1 MARQLLVRLPRLDE
15 EPCEWAPVE
24 AGELVGEVG
33 RGTLEG
39 AAEAAAGLRATLVVP
54 ADGVLLAETRVP
66 GGGNAQRAQVAAKY
80 ALEEQLADDVED
92 LHFALG
98 ARKGGDLWPVAVID
112 RDAMAA
118 LTGRCAEA
126 GLRPSAV
133 VPETL
138 ALPLFDPDE
147 PVGADGTGAPG
158 TGDAPTGDAPTGT
171 VWTALVDADEVLVRL
186 GDHAGFTCDA
196 DMAGAM
202 LDGARRESLARAAS
216 GSPAGG
222 AAVAGTAGPDPAAGF
237 QLVLHELPGAD
248 PLTLPDGL
256 GVERRRVRER
266 LELYAEGLVAAPA
279 INLLQG
285 EFSPRTQFDRT
296 WKPWRWTAGLA
307 AALALIVVG
316 GRWLDVRALAAHEAA
331 LDAEIAATFE
341 RALPGTRQVRP
352 RQQMQQALE
361 RIGAGG
367 GGGFTDR
374 LAQIAAGL
382 ATQPQTTV
390 NSIGVRGD
398 RFDLDLSTDDVPTLD
413 ALGNALAERGELTLT
428 VQSAN
433 RDDDGVR
440 ARVRVE

>member
-1 MARQLLVRLPRLDE
+1 MARQLLVRLPSLEGLGDGAA
-15 EPCEWAPVE
+15 EPLACEWALAE
-24 AGELVGEVG
+24 GGELVGEVG
-33 RGTLEG
+33 RGTLAG
-39 AAEAAAGLRATLVVP
+39 AAEAAAGLRVALVVP

-66 GGGNAQRAQVAAKY
+66 GGGNVQRAQVAAKY

-98 ARKGGDLWPVAVID
+98 ARRGADLWPVAVID
-112 RDAMAA
+112 RQAMVDLGERAA
-118 LTGRCAEA
+118 AA
-126 GLRPSAV
+126 GLRPLAV

-147 PVGADGTGAPG
+147 PP
-158 TGDAPTGDAPTGT
+158 GT
-171 VWTALVDADEVLVRL
+171 VWTALADAEETVVRL
-186 GDHAGFTCDA
+186 GDHAGFVSDP

-202 LDGARRESLARAAS
+202 LDGARRELLAGEAAAALAATAATAAPTGSKAQASPDGPPAVGPASL
-216 GSPAGG
+216 
-222 AAVAGTAGPDPAAGF
+222 
-237 QLVLHELPGAD
+237 QLVLHETEEAAPVE
-248 PLTLPDGL
+248 LPDGL
-256 GVERRRVRER
+256 EVERRRVDDR
-266 LELYAEGLVAAPA
+266 LELYAAALADPPA

-307 AALALIVVG
+307 AALLLIIVA
-316 GRWLDVRALAAHEAA
+316 GRWLDLRALGAQEAA

-341 RALPGTRQVRP
+341 RALPGVRRVRP
-352 RQQMQQALE
+352 RQQMEQALS

-367 GGGFTDR
+367 GGGFSDR
-374 LAQIAAGL
+374 MAQIAAAL
-382 ATQPQTTV
+382 ATQPATEI

-398 RFDLDLSTDDVPTLD
+398 RFDLDLTVEDVPVLD
-413 ALGNALAERGELTLT
+413 ALGSALAERGPLGLT

-433 RDDDGVR
+433 RDDGGVR

>member
-1 MARQLLVRLPRLDE
+1 MARQLLVRLERLDGDG
-15 EPCEWAPVE
+15 CEWAVVD
-24 AGELVGEVG
+24 AGEIVGDVS

-39 AAEAAAGLRATLVVP
+39 AAEAAVGLRATLVVP

-66 GGGNAQRAQVAAKY
+66 GGANAQRAQTAAKY

-98 ARKGGDLWPVAVID
+98 TRRGADLWPVAVID
-112 RDAMAA
+112 RAAMIG
-118 LTGRCAEA
+118 LGERCAAA
-126 GLRPSAV
+126 GLRPQAV

-147 PVGADGTGAPG
+147 PP
-158 TGDAPTGDAPTGT
+158 GT
-171 VWTALVDADEVLVRL
+171 VWTALVDADEALVRL
-186 GDHAGFTCDA
+186 GDHEGFVCDA
-196 DMAGAM
+196 DMVGAM
-202 LDGARRESLARAAS
+202 LDGARRESLAKVGADGDGAAS
-216 GSPAGG
+216 AE
-222 AAVAGTAGPDPAAGF
+222 ALANL
-237 QLVLHELPGAD
+237 QLVLHETEGAAAVELPE
-248 PLTLPDGL
+248 GL
-256 GVERRRVRER
+256 GVERRRVEDR
-266 LELYAEGLVAAPA
+266 LTLHAAALAAAPA

-307 AALALIVVG
+307 AALALIVLG
-316 GRWLDVRALAAHEAA
+316 GRWLDLRALAAEEAA
-331 LDAEIAATFE
+331 LDAEIAASFE
-341 RALPGTRQVRP
+341 RALPGARMVRP
-352 RQQMQQALE
+352 RRQVQDALA

-367 GGGFTDR
+367 GGGFSDR
-374 LAQIAAGL
+374 MAQIAAGL

-413 ALGNALAERGELTLT
+413 ALGSEIAGRGSMTLT

-433 RDDDGVR
+433 RDDEGVR
-440 ARVRVE
+440 ARVRVQ

>member
-15 EPCEWAPVE
+15 DACEWAVVDG
-24 AGELVGEVG
+24 GELVGETG
-33 RGTLEG
+33 RGALDA
-39 AAEAAAGLRATLVVP
+39 AAEAASGLRVTLVVP

-66 GGGNAQRAQVAAKY
+66 GGGNVQRAQVAAKY
-80 ALEEQLADDVED
+80 ALEEQLADDVEE

-98 ARKGGDLWPVAVID
+98 ARRDGDLWPVAVID
-112 RDAMAA
+112 RDAMVELGA
-118 LTGRCAEA
+118 RCAAA
-126 GLRPSAV
+126 GLRPQAV

-147 PVGADGTGAPG
+147 PP
-158 TGDAPTGDAPTGT
+158 GT
-171 VWTALVDADEVLVRL
+171 VWTLLADGDEALVRL
-186 GDHAGFTCDA
+186 GDHAGFVCDA

-202 LDGARRESLARAAS
+202 LDGARRESLAGGAL
-216 GSPAGG
+216 AGG
-222 AAVAGTAGPDPAAGF
+222 AGADGDAAGGPPAAGSGL
-237 QLVLHELPGAD
+237 QLVLYETAGAAPVEPPAD
-248 PLTLPDGL
+248 LE
-256 GVERRRVRER
+256 VERRRADGR
-266 LELYAEGLVAAPA
+266 LELHAAGLAAAPA

-307 AALALIVVG
+307 AALALIVIG
-316 GRWLDVRALAAHEAA
+316 GRWLDLRALAAHEAA
-331 LDAEIAATFE
+331 LDAEIASTFE
-341 RALPGTRQVRP
+341 EALPGVRRVRP

-361 RIGAGG
+361 RIGGGGG
-367 GGGFTDR
+367 GGGFSDR
-374 LAQIAAGL
+374 MAQIAAGL

-390 NSIGVRGD
+390 NSIGVRGT

-413 ALGNALAERGELTLT
+413 ALGTALAERGALTLT

-433 RDDDGVR
+433 RDDEGVR

>member
-1 MARQLLVRLPRLDE
+1 MARQLLVRLERLDGDG
-15 EPCEWAPVE
+15 CEWAVVD
-24 AGELVGEVG
+24 AGEIVGDVS

-66 GGGNAQRAQVAAKY
+66 GGANAQRAQTAAKY

-98 ARKGGDLWPVAVID
+98 TRRGADLWPVAVID
-112 RDAMAA
+112 RAAMIGLGERGAA
-118 LTGRCAEA
+118 A
-126 GLRPSAV
+126 GLRPQAV

-147 PVGADGTGAPG
+147 PP
-158 TGDAPTGDAPTGT
+158 GT
-171 VWTALVDADEVLVRL
+171 VWTALVDADEALVRL
-186 GDHAGFTCDA
+186 GDHEGFVCDA
-196 DMAGAM
+196 DMVGAM
-202 LDGARRESLARAAS
+202 LDGARRESLAKVGADGDGAAS
-216 GSPAGG
+216 AE
-222 AAVAGTAGPDPAAGF
+222 ALANL
-237 QLVLHELPGAD
+237 QLVLHETEGAAAVELPE
-248 PLTLPDGL
+248 GL
-256 GVERRRVRER
+256 GVERRRVEDR
-266 LELYAEGLVAAPA
+266 LTLHAAALAAAPA

-307 AALALIVVG
+307 AALALIVLG
-316 GRWLDVRALAAHEAA
+316 GRWLDLRALAAEEAA
-331 LDAEIAATFE
+331 LDAEIAASFE
-341 RALPGTRQVRP
+341 RALPGARMVRP
-352 RQQMQQALE
+352 RRQVQDALA

-367 GGGFTDR
+367 GGGFSDR
-374 LAQIAAGL
+374 MAQIAAGL

-413 ALGNALAERGELTLT
+413 ALGSEIAGRGSMTLT

-433 RDDDGVR
+433 RDDEGVR
-440 ARVRVE
+440 ARVRVQ

>member
-15 EPCEWAPVE
+15 TDCEWAPVE
-24 AGELVGEVG
+24 GGELVGAVE

-39 AAEAAAGLRATLVVP
+39 AAEAAAGLRAILVVP

-66 GGGNAQRAQVAAKY
+66 GGGSVQRAQTAAKY

-98 ARKGGDLWPVAVID
+98 ARRDGDLWPVAVID
-112 RDAMAA
+112 RDSMLRLGDACAA
-118 LTGRCAEA
+118 A
-126 GLRPSAV
+126 GLRASAV

-147 PVGADGTGAPG
+147 PP
-158 TGDAPTGDAPTGT
+158 GT
-171 VWTALVDADEVLVRL
+171 VWTALVDGDTALVRL

-202 LDGARRESLARAAS
+202 LDGARRESLASAAKAALA
-216 GSPAGG
+216 GGAPAGG
-222 AAVAGTAGPDPAAGF
+222 VDAPDPAGTL
-237 QLVLHELPGAD
+237 QLVLHELPGAE
-248 PLTLPDGL
+248 PVEPPDGL
-256 GVERRRVRER
+256 EIERRPVGER
-266 LELYAEGLVAAPA
+266 LELYAAGLAAAPP

-316 GRWLDVRALAAHEAA
+316 GRWLDVRELAAHEAA

-341 RALPGTRQVRP
+341 RALPGTRLVRP

-374 LAQIAAGL
+374 LSQIAAGL

-413 ALGNALAERGELTLT
+413 ALGNALAERGELVLT

>member
-15 EPCEWAPVE
+15 EACEWAPVE
-24 AGELVGEVG
+24 GGELAGDIG
-33 RGTLEG
+33 RGTLAD
-39 AAEAAAGLRATLVVP
+39 AAEASLGLRVTLVVP

-66 GGGNAQRAQVAAKY
+66 GGGNVQRAQTAAKY

-98 ARKGGDLWPVAVID
+98 ARRGADLWPVAVID
-112 RDAMAA
+112 RAAMVSLAE
-118 LTGRCAEA
+118 RCAEA
-126 GLRPSAV
+126 GLRPQAV

-147 PVGADGTGAPG
+147 PP
-158 TGDAPTGDAPTGT
+158 GT
-171 VWTALVDADEVLVRL
+171 VWTALVDADEALVRL

-202 LDGARRESLARAAS
+202 LDGARRESLAAAAS
-216 GSPAGG
+216 
-222 AAVAGTAGPDPAAGF
+222 TEPAAGADGAASAPGSL
-237 QLVLHELPGAD
+237 QLVLHETAGAA
-248 PLTLPDGL
+248 PIEVPEGL
-256 GVERRRVRER
+256 EVERRHVADR
-266 LELYAEGLVAAPA
+266 LELQAAALAEPPA

-285 EFSPRTQFDRT
+285 DFSPRTQFDRT

-316 GRWLDVRALAAHEAA
+316 GRWLDVRELAAHEAA

-341 RALPGTRQVRP
+341 RALPGTRRVRP

-361 RIGAGG
+361 RLGAGG
-367 GGGFTDR
+367 GGGFSDR
-374 LAQIAAGL
+374 LAQVAAGL

-398 RFDLDLSTDDVPTLD
+398 RFDLDLSTDAVPTLD
-413 ALGNALAERGELTLT
+413 ALATALARDGELTMT

>member
-15 EPCEWAPVE
+15 DDCEWA
-24 AGELVGEVG
+24 AIDGGELVGEIA
-33 RGTLEG
+33 RGALEG
-39 AAEAAAGLRATLVVP
+39 AAEAASGLRVTLVVP

-66 GGGNAQRAQVAAKY
+66 GGGNVQRAQLAAKY

-98 ARKGGDLWPVAVID
+98 ARRDGDLWPVAVID
-112 RDAMAA
+112 REAMVA
-118 LTGRCAEA
+118 LGERCAAA
-126 GLRPSAV
+126 GLRPQAV

-138 ALPLFDPDE
+138 ALPLFDPDV
-147 PVGADGTGAPG
+147 PP
-158 TGDAPTGDAPTGT
+158 GT
-171 VWTALVDADEVLVRL
+171 VWTMLCDADEALVRL
-186 GDHAGFTCDA
+186 GDHAGFVCDA

-202 LDGARRESLARAAS
+202 LDGANRERLAGAMAAPAAV
-216 GSPAGG
+216 PAGEAAAAGGG
-222 AAVAGTAGPDPAAGF
+222 ADALQLVLYETAGTAP
-237 QLVLHELPGAD
+237 VELPEGVE
-248 PLTLPDGL
+248 
-256 GVERRRVRER
+256 VERRRTDGR
-266 LELYAEGLVAAPA
+266 LRLHAAALAEAPA

-307 AALALIVVG
+307 AALALIVIG
-316 GRWLDVRALAAHEAA
+316 GRWLDLRELAAREVA

-341 RALPGTRQVRP
+341 AALPEERLVRP
-352 RQQMQQALE
+352 RQQMQTALE

-367 GGGFTDR
+367 GGGFSDR
-374 LAQIAAGL
+374 MAQIAAGL

-390 NSIGVRGD
+390 NSIGVRNGT

-413 ALGNALAERGELTLT
+413 ALGSALAERGELKLT